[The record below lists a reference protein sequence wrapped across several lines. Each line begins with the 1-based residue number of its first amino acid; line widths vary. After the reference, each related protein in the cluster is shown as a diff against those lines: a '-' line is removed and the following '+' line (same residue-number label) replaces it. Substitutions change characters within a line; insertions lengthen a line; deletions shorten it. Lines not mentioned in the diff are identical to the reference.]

1 MRRFRLNLWQ
11 RIGVVLCLVWM
22 VIGGS
27 WGWRHAYDK
36 ADAEFR
42 VCIAGV
48 KSVTDV
54 QACRD
59 TRFRAI
65 AVPRGVS
72 ASIVALAPITVVG
85 LFIYGLVWLMR
96 RTRRAFSPEP
106 GRVDAAQPPPT
117 APTEEPTPAPANPGP
132 MPAALASGPV
142 AIGLQT
148 RPAPPLAPDIRNSAN
163 KRTVE
168 KYMDAFRQSDHVQ
181 ILSCLTDD
189 VEWVIPGAFHLHGK
203 DAFDKEIENPAFIGS
218 PAISVTRLTEEGD
231 VVVAEGSVRAARRDG
246 EYLDAVFCDV
256 FEMRDAK
263 IRRLISYLMKIKGA

>member
-11 RIGVVLCLVWM
+11 RIGVMLCLVWI

-42 VCIAGV
+42 VCIAAV
-48 KSVTDV
+48 KSVADV

-72 ASIVALAPITVVG
+72 AAIVALAPITVVG
-85 LFIYGLVWLMR
+85 LFIYGLVWLVR

-106 GRVDAAQPPPT
+106 RRVDAAQRPPT
-117 APTEEPTPAPANPGP
+117 APNEERTLSPANPGP

-142 AIGLQT
+142 AIGLPT
-148 RPAPPLAPDIRNSAN
+148 RTAAPVAPDIRKSAN

-168 KYMDAFRQSDHVQ
+168 KYMDAFARSDHHQV
-181 ILSCLTDD
+181 LSCLTDD
-189 VEWVIPGAFHLHGK
+189 VEWVIPGAFHLKGK
-203 DAFDKEIENPAFIGS
+203 DAFDKEIENPAFVGS
-218 PAISVTRLTEEGD
+218 PLITVTRLTEEGD

-246 EYLDAVFCDV
+246 GYLDAVFCDV
-256 FEMRDAK
+256 FEMRDEK
-263 IRRLISYLMKIKGA
+263 IRRLISYLMEIKSA

>member
-1 MRRFRLNLWQ
+1 MRRFGLNGWQ
-11 RIGVVLCLVWM
+11 RIGVVLALVWM

-42 VCIAGV
+42 VCIAAV
-48 KSVTDV
+48 KSVADV

-72 ASIVALAPITVVG
+72 AAIVALAPLTVVG
-85 LFIYGLVWLMR
+85 LLIYGLVWLGR
-96 RTRRAFSPEP
+96 RIKRAFSPEP
-106 GRVDAAQPPPT
+106 RRVGAGRPPPT
-117 APTEEPTPAPANPGP
+117 APNAEPILSPANPGP
-132 MPAALASGPV
+132 VPTALASGPV

-148 RPAPPLAPDIRNSAN
+148 RPDPAVAVDIQQSAN

-168 KYMDAFRQSDHVQ
+168 KYMDGFRRSDHQ
-181 ILSCLTDD
+181 LILSCLTDD
-189 VEWVIPGAFHLHGK
+189 VEWIIPGAFHVKGK
-203 DAFDKEIENPAFIGS
+203 EAFDKEIENPAFVGR

-231 VVVAEGSVRAARRDG
+231 VVVAEGSVRATRSDG
-246 EYLDAVFCDV
+246 GSLNAVFCDV
-256 FEMRDAK
+256 FEMRETK
-263 IRRLISYLMKIKGA
+263 IRRLISYLMEIKGA